1 MEDYLRLARFMV
13 PLACTTIATDIGEQA
28 LNRGVAFSEN
38 VTASYGLAFSLT
50 KFMAGTLQQNRHI
63 GLIMVQQ
70 ARDGRRAVAL
80 TAAMGLVVAAVHL
93 LIALTP
99 LGYLLIER
107 AHQVDSVV
115 GAGSRRA
122 MLFLTAFPLL
132 DGLAYVFIGMLL
144 QYHHSLIV
152 GASSIADVCV
162 QVAVSVALMET
173 ALQTTDPL
181 LIPIL
186 ALYACS
192 YSGYV
197 LVCLQVA
204 VSLALMETA
213 LQTTDPL
220 LIPILALYA
229 CSYSGYVICLVQVA
243 VSVALMETA
252 LQTTDPLLIPILALY
267 ACSYSGYLLLC
278 IQVAVSLALY
288 TCSYSGYVIC
298 LVQVAVSVA
307 LYACSYSGYVICLV
321 QVAVSV
327 ALYACSYSGY
337 VICLVQVAV
346 SVALYACSYSGY
358 VICLVQVAVSVAL
371 YACSYS
377 GYVICLVQVAV
388 SVALYACS
396 YSGYVICLVQVAVS
410 VALYACSY
418 SGYVI
423 CLVQVAVS
431 VALYACSYS
440 GYVLLC
446 LQVAV
451 SLALM
456 ETALQT
462 SDPLLIPILALYACS
477 YSGYVICLVQVV
489 VSLELYACS
498 YSGYV
503 LLCLQVAVSLALME
517 TALQT
522 SDPLLIPI
530 LALYACS
537 YSGYVICL
545 VQVVVS
551 LELYACS
558 YSGYVLLCLQVA
570 VSLALMETAL
580 QTSDPL
586 LIPILALYACS
597 YSGYVICLVQ
607 VAVSLALYAC
617 SYSGYVICLVQV
629 AVSVALYA
637 CSYSGY
643 VICLVQVA
651 VSVALYGCSYSGYV
665 ICLVQV
671 AVSVALYACSYSGYV
686 LVCLQVAVSLALMET
701 ALQTT
706 DPLLIPILALYACSY
721 SGYVLYVDVA
731 VSLALMETALQTT
744 DPLLI
749 PILALYAAMAVRL
762 ALIVAG
768 FLYKVG
774 PKIRHA
780 RPLADKD
787 SFTVV
792 RALKFWWPLALV
804 TAVNRISRPIINLLV
819 ARELGGSDAVEA
831 VAVLTVTYPIGHLP
845 YAWLNEMKSLAPA
858 FRKSG
863 QGRRVVPWR
872 TLWKFSC
879 ICLLLTL
886 TVSLVLFYVPGITFA
901 IMTGWIETSADIAR
915 LCRKPLQIFTFV
927 AVPVSIRAYLTSW
940 LMVQKRTWILTP
952 SAIFRTVALVTALL
966 VLPKLSIR
974 GADMGIAALL
984 TGFLAEV
991 SVVAVG
997 FLIVRRKLRNPAQTT
1012 DGDNTETEGTSSQC
1026 HDEADRPMLEEK
1038 ETSL

>member
-1 MEDYLRLARFMV
+1 
-13 PLACTTIATDIGEQA
+13 
-28 LNRGVAFSEN
+28 
-38 VTASYGLAFSLT
+38 
-50 KFMAGTLQQNRHI
+50 
-63 GLIMVQQ
+63 MVQQ
-70 ARDGRRAVAL
+70 TQGGRRAVAL

-173 ALQTTDPL
+173 ALRTTDLL

-197 LVCLQVA
+197 ICLVQVA
-204 VSLALMETA
+204 VSV
-213 LQTTDPL
+213 
-220 LIPILALYA
+220 ALYA

-252 LQTTDPLLIPILALY
+252 LQTTDPPLIPIL
-267 ACSYSGYLLLC
+267 
-278 IQVAVSLALY
+278 
-288 TCSYSGYVIC
+288 
-298 LVQVAVSVA
+298 A

-410 VALYACSY
+410 VALMETALQTTDPLL
-418 SGYVI
+418 I
-423 CLVQVAVS
+423 PIL
-431 VALYACSYS
+431 ALYACSYS
-440 GYVLLC
+440 GYVLVC

-451 SLALM
+451 SVALM

-462 SDPLLIPILALYACS
+462 SDPLLIPILALYT
-477 YSGYVICLVQVV
+477 
-489 VSLELYACS
+489 CS

-503 LLCLQVAVSLALME
+503 LVCLQVAVS
-517 TALQT
+517 
-522 SDPLLIPI
+522 
-530 LALYACS
+530 
-537 YSGYVICL
+537 V
-545 VQVVVS
+545 
-551 LELYACS
+551 
-558 YSGYVLLCLQVA
+558 
-570 VSLALMETAL
+570 ALMETAL

-607 VAVSLALYAC
+607 VAVSLALMETALQTTDPLLIPILALYTC

-629 AVSVALYA
+629 AVSLALMETALQTTDPLLIPILALYT

-651 VSVALYGCSYSGYV
+651 VSLE
-665 ICLVQV
+665 
-671 AVSVALYACSYSGYV
+671 LYACSYSGYV
-686 LVCLQVAVSLALMET
+686 LVCLQVAVSVALMET

-721 SGYVLYVDVA
+721 SGYVICLVQVA
-731 VSLALMETALQTT
+731 VSVALMETALQTT

-774 PKIRHA
+774 PKIRQA

-886 TVSLVLFYVPGITFA
+886 AVSLVLFYVPGITFV
-901 IMTGWIETSADIAR
+901 IMTGWIETSANIAR

-997 FLIVRRKLRNPAQTT
+997 SFIVRRRLRNPAQTT
-1012 DGDNTETEGTSSQC
+1012 DGDNTETEGPSSQC

>member
-1 MEDYLRLARFMV
+1 MEDYLRLAKFMV

-50 KFMAGTLQQNRHI
+50 KFMTGTLQQNRHI

-70 ARDGRRAVAL
+70 AQDGRRAVAL

-162 QVAVSVALMET
+162 QVAVSLALMET

-186 ALYACS
+186 ALYTCSYSGYVICLVQVAVSLALMETALQTTDPLLIPILALYTCSYSGYVICLVQVAVSLELYACS

-204 VSLALMETA
+204 VSVALMETA

-267 ACSYSGYLLLC
+267 A
-278 IQVAVSLALY
+278 
-288 TCSYSGYVIC
+288 
-298 LVQVAVSVA
+298 
-307 LYACSYSGYVICLV
+307 
-321 QVAVSV
+321 
-327 ALYACSYSGY
+327 
-337 VICLVQVAV
+337 
-346 SVALYACSYSGY
+346 
-358 VICLVQVAVSVAL
+358 
-371 YACSYS
+371 
-377 GYVICLVQVAV
+377 
-388 SVALYACS
+388 
-396 YSGYVICLVQVAVS
+396 
-410 VALYACSY
+410 
-418 SGYVI
+418 
-423 CLVQVAVS
+423 
-431 VALYACSYS
+431 
-440 GYVLLC
+440 
-446 LQVAV
+446 
-451 SLALM
+451 
-456 ETALQT
+456 
-462 SDPLLIPILALYACS
+462 
-477 YSGYVICLVQVV
+477 
-489 VSLELYACS
+489 
-498 YSGYV
+498 
-503 LLCLQVAVSLALME
+503 
-517 TALQT
+517 
-522 SDPLLIPI
+522 
-530 LALYACS
+530 
-537 YSGYVICL
+537 
-545 VQVVVS
+545 
-551 LELYACS
+551 
-558 YSGYVLLCLQVA
+558 
-570 VSLALMETAL
+570 
-580 QTSDPL
+580 
-586 LIPILALYACS
+586 
-597 YSGYVICLVQ
+597 
-607 VAVSLALYAC
+607 
-617 SYSGYVICLVQV
+617 
-629 AVSVALYA
+629 
-637 CSYSGY
+637 
-643 VICLVQVA
+643 
-651 VSVALYGCSYSGYV
+651 
-665 ICLVQV
+665 
-671 AVSVALYACSYSGYV
+671 
-686 LVCLQVAVSLALMET
+686 
-701 ALQTT
+701 
-706 DPLLIPILALYACSY
+706 
-721 SGYVLYVDVA
+721 
-731 VSLALMETALQTT
+731 
-744 DPLLI
+744 
-749 PILALYAAMAVRL
+749 AMAVRL

-774 PKIRHA
+774 PKIRQA

-886 TVSLVLFYVPGITFA
+886 AVSLVLFYVPGITFV
-901 IMTGWIETSADIAR
+901 IMTGWIETSANIAR

-997 FLIVRRKLRNPAQTT
+997 SFIVRRRLRNPAQTT
-1012 DGDNTETEGTSSQC
+1012 DGDNTETEGPSSQC

>member
-1 MEDYLRLARFMV
+1 MEDYLRLAKFMV

-50 KFMAGTLQQNRHI
+50 KFMTGTLQQNRHI

-70 ARDGRRAVAL
+70 AQDGRRAVAL

-173 ALQTTDPL
+173 ALQTSDPLLIPILALYTCSYSGYVLVCLQVAVSVALMETALQTSDPL

-197 LVCLQVA
+197 ICLVQVAVSLALMETALQTTDPLLIPILALYTCSYSGYVICLVQVAVSLALMETALQTTDPLLIPILALYTCSYSGYVICLVQVAVSLELYACSYSGYVLVCLQVA
-204 VSLALMETA
+204 VSVALMETA

-267 ACSYSGYLLLC
+267 A
-278 IQVAVSLALY
+278 
-288 TCSYSGYVIC
+288 
-298 LVQVAVSVA
+298 
-307 LYACSYSGYVICLV
+307 
-321 QVAVSV
+321 
-327 ALYACSYSGY
+327 
-337 VICLVQVAV
+337 
-346 SVALYACSYSGY
+346 
-358 VICLVQVAVSVAL
+358 
-371 YACSYS
+371 
-377 GYVICLVQVAV
+377 
-388 SVALYACS
+388 
-396 YSGYVICLVQVAVS
+396 
-410 VALYACSY
+410 
-418 SGYVI
+418 
-423 CLVQVAVS
+423 
-431 VALYACSYS
+431 
-440 GYVLLC
+440 
-446 LQVAV
+446 
-451 SLALM
+451 
-456 ETALQT
+456 
-462 SDPLLIPILALYACS
+462 
-477 YSGYVICLVQVV
+477 
-489 VSLELYACS
+489 
-498 YSGYV
+498 
-503 LLCLQVAVSLALME
+503 
-517 TALQT
+517 
-522 SDPLLIPI
+522 
-530 LALYACS
+530 
-537 YSGYVICL
+537 
-545 VQVVVS
+545 
-551 LELYACS
+551 
-558 YSGYVLLCLQVA
+558 
-570 VSLALMETAL
+570 
-580 QTSDPL
+580 
-586 LIPILALYACS
+586 
-597 YSGYVICLVQ
+597 
-607 VAVSLALYAC
+607 
-617 SYSGYVICLVQV
+617 
-629 AVSVALYA
+629 
-637 CSYSGY
+637 
-643 VICLVQVA
+643 
-651 VSVALYGCSYSGYV
+651 
-665 ICLVQV
+665 
-671 AVSVALYACSYSGYV
+671 
-686 LVCLQVAVSLALMET
+686 
-701 ALQTT
+701 
-706 DPLLIPILALYACSY
+706 
-721 SGYVLYVDVA
+721 
-731 VSLALMETALQTT
+731 
-744 DPLLI
+744 
-749 PILALYAAMAVRL
+749 AMAVRL

-774 PKIRHA
+774 PKIRQA

-886 TVSLVLFYVPGITFA
+886 AVSLVLFYVPGITFV
-901 IMTGWIETSADIAR
+901 IMTGWIETSANIAR

-997 FLIVRRKLRNPAQTT
+997 SFIVRRRLRNPAQTT
-1012 DGDNTETEGTSSQC
+1012 DGDNTETEGPSSQC